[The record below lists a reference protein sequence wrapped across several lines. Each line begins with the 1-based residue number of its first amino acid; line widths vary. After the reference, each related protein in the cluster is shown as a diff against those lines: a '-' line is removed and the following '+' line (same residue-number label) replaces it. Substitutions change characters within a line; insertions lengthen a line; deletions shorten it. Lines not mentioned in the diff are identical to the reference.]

1 MAEMTADVP
10 QPAFMLLY
18 DQKDIT
24 RDITLYAT
32 CVSFTDKLSGE
43 ADEIDIEL
51 EDSAGK
57 WRDSWYPGK
66 GDTLTLSLGY
76 KDKPLT
82 PCGSF
87 SIDEIEL
94 SAPPD
99 TVAIRGR
106 AASVTKAMRT
116 KSNRGFEDTTLA
128 AIAGRIAKK
137 HSLKLEGQ
145 IAPLTLQRITQYG
158 ESDLAFLTRLA
169 KSYGYIVKVSHNKLI
184 FSHLKKLRAAAV
196 IKTITREQLTG
207 YSLRDTLNQTYS
219 KVKNKHQHS
228 QKRQLIS
235 FNADGTTSTTTV
247 SGMSSAADTL
257 NINESAA
264 TADEAQ
270 AKGEAALDQ
279 KNEYQ
284 YTGNLQLAG
293 DPSLRA
299 GASITLQ
306 GFGQASGTWLIQRA
320 RHEISRSS
328 GFTTDLDIARGLKG
342 GSAKKAA
349 SEKTLTV
356 FKADGSTE
364 QVAAHKG
371 DK

>member
-1 MAEMTADVP
+1 MAEMTAAVP
-10 QPAFMLLY
+10 QAAFVLLY

-32 CVSFTDKLSGE
+32 RISFTDKLSGE
-43 ADEIDIEL
+43 ADGIEIEV

-57 WRDSWYPGK
+57 WRNTWYPGK

-87 SIDEIEL
+87 SVDEIEL

-99 TVAIRGR
+99 MVSIRGR

-137 HSLKLEGQ
+137 HGLKVEGR
-145 IAPLTLQRITQYG
+145 IEPLKLQRITQYG
-158 ESDLAFLTRLA
+158 ESDLAFLARLA
-169 KSYGYIVKVSHNKLI
+169 KDYGYIVKVSHDKII
-184 FSHLKKLRAAAV
+184 FSRLKKLRAAPA
-196 IKTITREQLTG
+196 IKTIKREQLTS
-207 YSLRDTLNQTYS
+207 YRLRDTLNQTYS
-219 KVKNKHQHS
+219 GVKNKHQNS
-228 QKRQLIS
+228 QKRELIS

-247 SGMSSAADTL
+247 KGMSSAADTL
-257 NINESAA
+257 NITESAA
-264 TADEAQ
+264 TADESQ
-270 AKGEAALDQ
+270 AKGEAALDA

-284 YTGNLQLAG
+284 YTGSLQLEG

-299 GASITLQ
+299 GASITLE
-306 GFGQASGTWLIQRA
+306 GFGHADGNWLIQSA
-320 RHEISRSS
+320 RHEISRG
-328 GFTTDLDIARGLKG
+328 GFTTDLEIARGLKG
-342 GSAKKAA
+342 GKGGGKPAAPKK
-349 SEKTLTV
+349 TYTV

-364 QVAAHKG
+364 QVADGTK
-371 DK
+371 